1 MTGQAY
7 KHLTL
12 ADEYDAIVIG
22 SGIGGLTTAVL
33 LARHAAAR
41 VLVLERHYMAGG
53 FTHVF
58 SRPGFEWDV
67 GVHYVG
73 RVNDPRSPER
83 AAFDYVTGGRLHWN
97 ALPDVFDRVRIGERR
112 FDVGA
117 GTERFRDDLRREFP
131 AERKAIDDYLAAVH
145 AVARASGLFWAEK
158 VVPPPVA
165 RLAGPAMR
173 ASFLRYARRT
183 TARVLDDFTMNRE
196 LRAVLTAQ
204 WGNYGLPPGRSS
216 FAMHA
221 IIAHHYLEGA
231 AFPVGGAAGI
241 AAAIAP
247 AIEAAGGAIAVSAE
261 VREILVDGNRA
272 VGVRMNDGRE
282 IRANIIVSN
291 AGAATTFGS
300 LIPAAAAARAGTANA
315 LRTLE
320 PSMAHLCL
328 YLGMSGPASGG
339 DVVASN
345 LWVHPSADFDA
356 NVARSTADPSAAF
369 PLLFISYPSA
379 KDPTFADRHPGRA
392 TAEIV
397 VPAPFAWFERWTQTR
412 WKHRGADYDA
422 FKAELT
428 ERILTQFAVHAP
440 EASGRVTYAEL
451 STPLTTAHF
460 AGAPRGAIYGAAATP
475 ARFESRARGPRT
487 PIRGLY
493 LTGADACC
501 EGVTGA
507 LFGGVMAASAILGRN
522 LLSDITRSRQRART
536 YHTAPASATRP
547 AIAAVAATL
556 RDRGR

>member
-7 KHLTL
+7 KRATV
-12 ADEYDAIVIG
+12 AGEYDAIVIG
-22 SGIGGLTTAVL
+22 SGIGGLTAAAL

-41 VLVLERHYMAGG
+41 VLVLERHYTAGG

-58 SRPGFEWDV
+58 SRPSFEWDV

-83 AAFDYVTGGRLHWN
+83 AAFDYVTSGRLHWN

-112 FDVGA
+112 FDFAA
-117 GTERFRDDLRREFP
+117 GTERFREDLRREFP
-131 AERKAIDDYLAAVH
+131 AERKAIDGYLAAVH

-158 VVPPPVA
+158 VVPPPIA
-165 RLAGPAMR
+165 RLAGNAMR

-183 TARVLDDFTMNRE
+183 TAQVLDDFTMNRE

-204 WGNYGLPPGRSS
+204 WGNYGLPPSRSS

-247 AIEAAGGAIAVSAE
+247 EIEGAGGAIVVSAD
-261 VREILVDGNRA
+261 VREILVDAERA
-272 VGVRMNDGRE
+272 VGVRMSDGRE
-282 IRANIIVSN
+282 IRAKIIVSD
-291 AGAATTFGS
+291 AGAAVTFGS
-300 LIPAAAAARAGTANA
+300 LIPAVAAARAHTADA
-315 LRTLE
+315 LRLLE

-328 YLGMSGPASGG
+328 YLGLSGPASGG
-339 DVVASN
+339 DVVAN
-345 LWVHPSADFDA
+345 NFWVHPSADFDA
-356 NVARSTADPSAAF
+356 NVARSAADPGAAF

-379 KDPTFADRHPGRA
+379 KDPTFAARLPDRA

-397 VPAPFAWFERWTQTR
+397 VPAPFAWFKRWTKTR
-412 WKHRGADYDA
+412 WKHRGAEYDA

-428 ERILTQFAVHAP
+428 DRILAQFAAHAP
-440 EASGRVTYAEL
+440 DASRRITYAEL
-451 STPLTTAHF
+451 STPLTTEHF
-460 AGAPRGAIYGAAATP
+460 VGAPRGAIYGAGATP
-475 ARFESRARGPRT
+475 ARFESRALRPRT
-487 PIRGLY
+487 PIRGLF
-493 LTGADACC
+493 LTGADACS

-522 LLSDITRSRQRART
+522 LLSDIARNRAVGR
-536 YHTAPASATRP
+536 APA
-547 AIAAVAATL
+547 AA
-556 RDRGR
+556 R